1 MAGME
6 RVLFYLPVVTPW
18 WFDNIVAHMIRT
30 LSACAEVHVIVPPLW
45 RNTGIGPEQLRCLD
59 SSPAVQWHI
68 AEGDHHPSLRTSP
81 ADPDGVVEFVRS
93 IDPAYTFCRSAD
105 IITPSRFPGKVRHL
119 LEAGAPPLSMPTG
132 WIILQPDFWHH
143 GAMPDLTGE
152 DRAAIEGAFADIWA
166 RMRTRAACEEAFA
179 LPRSEMLGRLGLPQ
193 DRKIIALP
201 LEYEHEEVFTAG
213 HNRFERNLDLI
224 RYLADNL
231 HEDFVIAISDH
242 PLNRKYVDNSRLYEA
257 IAALGSRVHLVPSSM
272 DGHVPTD
279 LLVKHCDGLVVQNTK
294 VIYSG
299 AFFGK
304 PTLRL
309 SHRPSAAW
317 LGVHEDVGSFEAA
330 ILGGEGPVE
339 DRTRLWFGCHVLH
352 DIIDP
357 ATVSAAEI
365 LDRVDRPFS
374 RDRLAEGLD
383 RIDAHHRQ
391 MDLAA

>member
-1 MAGME
+1 
-6 RVLFYLPVVTPW
+6 
-18 WFDNIVAHMIRT
+18 
-30 LSACAEVHVIVPPLW
+30 
-45 RNTGIGPEQLRCLD
+45 
-59 SSPAVQWHI
+59 
-68 AEGDHHPSLRTSP
+68 
-81 ADPDGVVEFVRS
+81 
-93 IDPAYTFCRSAD
+93 
-105 IITPSRFPGKVRHL
+105 
-119 LEAGAPPLSMPTG
+119 
-132 WIILQPDFWHH
+132 
-143 GAMPDLTGE
+143 
-152 DRAAIEGAFADIWA
+152 
-166 RMRTRAACEEAFA
+166 
-179 LPRSEMLGRLGLPQ
+179 
-193 DRKIIALP
+193 
-201 LEYEHEEVFTAG
+201 
-213 HNRFERNLDLI
+213 
-224 RYLADNL
+224 
-231 HEDFVIAISDH
+231 
-242 PLNRKYVDNSRLYEA
+242 VDNSRLYEA
-257 IAALGSRVHLVPSSM
+257 IAALGSQVHLVPSSM